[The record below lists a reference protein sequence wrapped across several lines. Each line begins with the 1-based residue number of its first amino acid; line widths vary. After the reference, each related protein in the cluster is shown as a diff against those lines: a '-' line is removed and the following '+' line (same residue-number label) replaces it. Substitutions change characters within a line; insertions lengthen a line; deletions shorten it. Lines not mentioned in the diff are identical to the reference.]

1 MKILPRRLRVYV
13 TEGTKGERIRV
24 RMSKNDVYM
33 QNSVASD
40 FVSLIAR
47 TSEQVGGVKLNEKE
61 RLLFS

>member
-1 MKILPRRLRVYV
+1 
-13 TEGTKGERIRV
+13 
-24 RMSKNDVYM
+24 MSKNDVYM